1 MIVVTGAA
9 GFIGSNLVAELNDR
23 GHDDIVLVDRLGSDS
38 KWRNIAK
45 RRFSDFIFPE
55 ELEQRLS
62 SMDRADAV
70 FHLGANSSTTATDA
84 DEIVKTN
91 FRVSTQLWNWCART
105 RTPLVYA
112 SSAAT
117 YGGGTQGFDDTE
129 SIEQFEKLRPLNLY
143 GWSKHAFD
151 RWVFARRGAGE
162 APPFWAGLKF
172 FNVYGPN
179 EYHKGDMQSLVAKN
193 AARIAAGQP
202 ITLFKSHRADFA
214 DGEQL
219 RDFIYV
225 ADCTRAMMWLM
236 ESRAQSGLFN
246 LGTGK
251 ARSFKDLMLATGKA
265 VGRDVT
271 LDFRDMPEAIRPNYQ
286 YFTEAKMEKLRG
298 AGFNGPFHTLE
309 EGVTDYVTKFLMKD
323 DKYR

>member
-9 GFIGSNLVAELNDR
+9 GFIGSNLVADLNDR
-23 GHDDIVLVDRLGSDS
+23 GHDDIILVDRLGSDS

-45 RRFSDFIFPE
+45 RRFIDFVFPE
-55 ELEQRLS
+55 ELEQRLAS
-62 SMDRADAV
+62 LDRADAV
-70 FHLGANSSTTATDA
+70 FHLGANSSTTASDA

-91 FRVSTQLWNWCART
+91 FRVSVQLWNWCTRT
-105 RTPLVYA
+105 KTPLVYA

-117 YGGGTQGFDDTE
+117 YGSGTQGFEDTE
-129 SIEQFEKLRPLNLY
+129 SAEQFDKLRPLNLY

-151 RWVFARRGAGE
+151 RWAFARKGE
-162 APPFWAGLKF
+162 GDAPPFWAGLKF

-193 AARIAAGQP
+193 SARIAAGQP
-202 ITLFKSHRADFA
+202 IMLFKSHRADYA

-225 ADCTRAMMWLM
+225 ADCTRAMMWLA

-251 ARSFKDLMLATGKA
+251 ARSFKDLLLATGKA
-265 VGRDVT
+265 LGKDVT
-271 LDFRDMPEAIRPNYQ
+271 FDFRDMPEAIRPNYQ
-286 YFTEAKMEKLRG
+286 YFTEARMDKLRH
-298 AGFNGPFHTLE
+298 AGFNGPFHSLE
-309 EGVTDYVTKFLMKD
+309 EGVADYVTKFLVKD